1 MSAVKADWWR
11 SACRALEAS
20 GVKHGSV
27 RLLGLPLGR
36 EKRLRRA
43 LLHRKTVLEAK
54 NSVSDHLF
62 HTQAPLAQL
71 DIRNLAGAEE
81 ALKDPA
87 KRRLL
92 LTFGVNRE
100 MLDSELAQKYG
111 AETGAAL
118 DEALSELLAEGI
130 LLRVP
135 GQLAAT
141 SSDLYLA
148 AHGHGRRHYDLSEF
162 NRLLREGRDYR
173 GELESRQRR
182 EASTNR
188 GRSYRL

>member
-1 MSAVKADWWR
+1 MSAVRVDWWR

-20 GVKHGSV
+20 GVKRASV

-36 EKRLRRA
+36 EERLRRA

-54 NSVSDHLF
+54 NSASDHLF

-71 DIRNLAGAEE
+71 DLRDLAGVEDAV
-81 ALKDPA
+81 KDPA

-92 LTFGVNRE
+92 LTFGINRE
-100 MLDSELAQKYG
+100 MLASELAEKYG

-135 GQLAAT
+135 GHLAAT

-148 AHGHGRRHYDLSEF
+148 VHGRGRTHYDLSEF

-173 GELESRQRR
+173 GELRTRQRR
-182 EASTNR
+182 EANTDR